1 MRRALALTGLTLAAA
16 AALTGVAQAKD
27 MSVALAESAP
37 TALAEG
43 EDWNATLLVHGEPDM
58 LREATPSIRITNTVS
73 GASEDVD
80 AARTKSKAA
89 DGQMI
94 YAASVSFPSAGVWRY
109 SLIDGVTD
117 REYEGGTIQVGTAA
131 AAASSAPSTPA
142 PAAPA
147 TASDDGGGSPF
158 WPLVVG
164 GALLLVL
171 AGLGA
176 YAVTRHRHGP
186 QPTA

>member
-1 MRRALALTGLTLAAA
+1 MRRALTLIGLTLAAA
-16 AALTGVAQAKD
+16 GVFAAVAQAKD
-27 MSVALAESAP
+27 MSVGLAESAP
-37 TALAEG
+37 TALASG
-43 EDWNATLLVHGEPDM
+43 EDWNAQLLVHGEPAM

-73 GASEDVD
+73 GASEDV
-80 AARTKSKAA
+80 AAEKTAKKAA

-94 YAASVSFPSAGVWRY
+94 YAAAVAFPSDGVWRY

-117 REYEGGTIQVGTAA
+117 REYEGGTIQVGTPA
-131 AAASSAPSTPA
+131 AAASAAPSTPA
-142 PAAPA
+142 PAVPA
-147 TASDDGGGSPF
+147 TTDDGGGSPV
-158 WPLVVG
+158 WPLLAG

-176 YAVTRHRHGP
+176 FAVPRHRHGP